1 MPADLPHLVLGAW
14 PLNILV
20 IALAI
25 LGLISLPLLVWMAVR
40 LRRTPPAG
48 RLAELDAVRISRRDP
63 LTGLANRHGFGEV
76 LAARLRSGSAFA
88 LILFDLDDFS
98 LINSKHGTQCA
109 DELLASTAERL
120 RSLVPDAGQ
129 IARLGA
135 DEFAILLDASMGI
148 ETIEAAALS
157 IQRSW
162 RTPLRAGTL
171 ALDCSV
177 SLGIALCPR
186 HAADAD
192 GLLRAAQAALGHAKA
207 AGGASW
213 RFFDPEHDNAQRLRA
228 ALKDELRGAIA
239 GNQIVPFYQ
248 PIMDLRTNALT
259 GLEVLAR
266 WQHPERGLLAPDIFI
281 PLAEEMQ
288 LAGQITQSL
297 MRRVIRDAREWP
309 AWLYFAFNVSPGQ
322 LRELIGMVRNP
333 PVWPEGELDPRRI
346 EVEVT
351 ESALI
356 EDIDVAREVIAL
368 LQARGTRVVL
378 DDFGIGHSNFFHLRE
393 LPFDRIKIDKSFVL
407 DIARDPRAD
416 ACVRAM
422 LALGGSLGIDM
433 VAEGLEDAETEA
445 YVAVLG
451 CRFGQGYLYSP
462 PIAANAVPAL
472 MRRLGRDAAIHR
484 PRAAAQP
491 VLTGVS

>member
-213 RFFDPEHDNAQRLRA
+213 RFFDPEHD
-228 ALKDELRGAIA
+228 
-239 GNQIVPFYQ
+239 
-248 PIMDLRTNALT
+248 NALT